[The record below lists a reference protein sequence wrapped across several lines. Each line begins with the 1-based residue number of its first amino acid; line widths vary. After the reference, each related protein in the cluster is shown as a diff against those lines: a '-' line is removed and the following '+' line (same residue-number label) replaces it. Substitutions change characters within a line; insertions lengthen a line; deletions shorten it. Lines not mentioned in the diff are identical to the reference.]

1 MEYVHKCS
9 MAIYGCKETKPN
21 QREILA
27 AMSWLI
33 LKFNCFVYFFQPTK
47 TIAHYHF
54 ITFLHFVFQG
64 GGKKQRKHQQ
74 SGCALISPPSDRG
87 G

>member
-1 MEYVHKCS
+1 MEYVHKCTTT

-27 AMSWLI
+27 ALCWLI
-33 LKFNCFVYFFQPTK
+33 LIFFVITNKNNCPLSLYY
-47 TIAHYHF
+47 I
-54 ITFLHFVFQG
+54 LHLVFQG

-74 SGCALISPPSDRG
+74 SGCALISPPSDCG

>member
-27 AMSWLI
+27 ALVQCTGLVDPQI
-33 LKFNCFVYFFQPTK
+33 L
-47 TIAHYHF
+47 
-54 ITFLHFVFQG
+54 
-64 GGKKQRKHQQ
+64 
-74 SGCALISPPSDRG
+74 
-87 G
+87 

>member
-27 AMSWLI
+27 ALCWLI
-33 LKFNCFVYFFQPTK
+33 LIFLSIFSNQQKQLP
-47 TIAHYHF
+47 I
-54 ITFLHFVFQG
+54 ITLLHFCISYFREAAKSKG
-64 GGKKQRKHQQ
+64 
-74 SGCALISPPSDRG
+74 SISSLAAL
-87 G
+87 